1 MTSLDI
7 PPPQRLK
14 IDFPVR
20 LRPELARQAEA
31 LARELGFERDFLINE
46 LLHDCFVLIEEEA
59 KSGSSEFHQKLTSL
73 ATLKRFK
80 ERLNSQ
86 KLL

>member
-1 MTSLDI
+1 MIHTDH
-7 PPPQRLK
+7 PQRLR
-14 IDFPVR
+14 IDFPFR
-20 LRPELARQAEA
+20 LRPELDRKAEEVA
-31 LARELGFERDFLINE
+31 HELGLDRDFLINE
-46 LLHDCFVLIEEEA
+46 LLHDCFELIEAEA
-59 KSGSSEFHQKLTSL
+59 KSGSSEFRQKLTSL